1 LDNWNR
7 AFPFSKENYMQIHN
21 SIPRLVFL
29 KNKEIR
35 AIGGSGSLRRIEEA
49 ILQANGGEN
58 GEAIEDRA
66 RPR

>member
-1 LDNWNR
+1 
-7 AFPFSKENYMQIHN
+7 MQIHN